1 MLHLYLLSYIV
12 FALVL
17 HLYLLEHGGGFY
29 FIEIIDLSCLTYII
43 LRVLNS
49 MVICFNCEINPNVIG
64 IQDEHN
70 KKTSILS
77 SLNIM
82 RSLILDKCFEI

>member
-1 MLHLYLLSYIV
+1 MAV
-12 FALVL
+12 V
-17 HLYLLEHGGGFY
+17 Y
-29 FIEIIDLSCLTYII
+29 FEEIDELSCFTYII

-70 KKTSILS
+70 KNFHIEFIEYHEKFDTW
-77 SLNIM
+77 
-82 RSLILDKCFEI
+82 